1 MKNGKNRKGS
11 GISIKLVHAAM
22 LILGVLLI
30 ALLIFTNIRTSS
42 VFTRLN
48 KETGNYIVR
57 QKAAHDLMEA
67 SDYLTENVQRFTL
80 EADTK
85 YMDQYFEEAYTS
97 KRRESAVMTMSENHT
112 DAALIQQ
119 IQEALDESMELMYRE
134 YYAMK
139 LVIDAKDIRTF
150 PDTLRAIELTEE
162 DQFLSAEEKMEK
174 AQQLVMGKE
183 YYASKEIIRT
193 KLRNS
198 LEILD
203 EQMSATRRSTN
214 ADMMSEL
221 AAGRT
226 IMIAAIAVLAVLVGM
241 IVVLT
246 TSPLINAAR
255 QARKKERLAPGG
267 TKEMREIAGSYN
279 EMFDTLHTVSDS
291 DSAEQ
296 A

>member
-1 MKNGKNRKGS
+1 MKKGKNRKGS

-30 ALLIFTNIRTSS
+30 ALLIFTNIRTAS

-97 KRRESAVMTMSENHT
+97 KRRESAVMTMSENNADT
-112 DAALIQQ
+112 ALIQQ

-174 AQQLVMGKE
+174 AQQLVMVAVVE
-183 YYASKEIIRT
+183 V
-193 KLRNS
+193 
-198 LEILD
+198 
-203 EQMSATRRSTN
+203 TR
-214 ADMMSEL
+214 
-221 AAGRT
+221 
-226 IMIAAIAVLAVLVGM
+226 
-241 IVVLT
+241 
-246 TSPLINAAR
+246 SP
-255 QARKKERLAPGG
+255 
-267 TKEMREIAGSYN
+267 S
-279 EMFDTLHTVSDS
+279 
-291 DSAEQ
+291 
-296 A
+296 